1 MDLKALKTFR
11 FGNTN
16 IRRGGTV
23 EMIDA
28 HAKDHI
34 KRGLVEEIKAP
45 APKPKPKADDKP
57 KD

>member
-1 MDLKALKTFR
+1 MDLKALRTFR

-16 IRRGGTV
+16 IRRGGKV
-23 EMIDA
+23 EMTDA
-28 HAKDHI
+28 RAKEHI
-34 KRGLVEEIKAP
+34 TRGLVEEIKAP